1 MEPNVKLRI
10 TLTTADDCVG
20 TLDIDCDDGH
30 EKPMSWDREPESETE
45 SATFERLDDGGKVV
59 DTVEITGD
67 EWRDLESNGEEAYL
81 WFWLRRGVSLEATVA
96 ACVLGVD
103 PDGYDHEYEQT
114 VDDKNAEIARLRE
127 ALQLL
132 YVSACDSRRGYTD
145 RDLHEPWPET
155 KRRAFDALVATE
167 PSLSTELEQP

>member
-10 TLTTADDCVG
+10 TLNTADDCVG
-20 TLDIDCDDGH
+20 TLEIDCDDGH

-114 VDDKNAEIARLRE
+114 VDDKNAEIA
-127 ALQLL
+127 
-132 YVSACDSRRGYTD
+132 YTD